1 MVSLKGYILDKK
13 DIDILRVLIRDSRSS
28 YRQIGLSIGLSTNAA
43 KARISRL
50 ISSGVIRQFFT
61 SINVAAFGYS
71 KLCYLFIRNSKSIDE
86 TLSRIKLLGQLVL
99 EVEGIGGISLI
110 AIAIRKNDEVKIE
123 LLTEALKPAL
133 IQNLFVGQSSPLKL
147 RLRSTDFKILK
158 CLLSDPRME
167 ISEIAKRIS
176 VSSKT
181 AGDRLAKLKENRI
194 VMFNVATDPVNMKGY
209 IRCGMLVRLDT
220 NSTPKTIRQVQ
231 DVLESQFIIALPM
244 IHQENVTSFQLVVNS
259 IFEIDPALKKV
270 ESLDGVK
277 SAEVFIPQR
286 GRMHQDW
293 ILREIDESINA
304 NEKHNNIL

>member
-86 TLSRIKLLGQLVL
+86 TLSRIKLLGQMVL

-110 AIAIRKNDEVKIE
+110 AIAIRKYDEVKIE

-147 RLRSTDFKILK
+147 RLRKTDFRILK

-220 NSTPKTIRQVQ
+220 NASQKNNPTSPRGARESVYHCVTDDTPRKC
-231 DVLESQFIIALPM
+231 
-244 IHQENVTSFQLVVNS
+244 
-259 IFEIDPALKKV
+259 V
-270 ESLDGVK
+270 EL
-277 SAEVFIPQR
+277 SACC
-286 GRMHQDW
+286 
-293 ILREIDESINA
+293 
-304 NEKHNNIL
+304 K